1 MKLKKYMG
9 FTLAEVMIIM
19 AVLAVLLAA
28 FAPVFT
34 VRYKN
39 ASLDS
44 IWTKVNNDDNNDIY
58 NNQLSD
64 ILPAQA
70 FIGMQPGNETDVY
83 KYLRGEGST
92 NLYSKLVIRASN
104 KLDALSFGGEKQ
116 KQMLFRYGNTAEG
129 SIVGALFAGNGNILL
144 GGQYKNIQDTDKA
157 YNTAF
162 GYNAL
167 NALTSGK
174 NNTAYGYGAASALT
188 EGSYNTFIGYDTGAK
203 VTSGIGNT
211 LIGYDISKDK
221 DSVSNYNT
229 IIGSYS
235 GAGLGEA
242 NTIVGDDAATLNIGT
257 GNTAV
262 GYGVLHGKSAGN
274 YNTAVGYHAMSSD
287 SYMSSSVGSYNTAI
301 GANSCQ
307 ALEGANNKTCIG
319 YNVGS
324 NGYTFK
330 DNDKYKHLLDD
341 DLERI
346 YIGYTSSRSA
356 MGLLEVHN
364 RKTYAGFFGASSG
377 LTYGSDTGD
386 GAVVIDGN
394 LIVRGQSFL
403 TVSNHFYGG
412 KSLVGMRSAHVSGSS
427 NDGLGG
433 WDGNEKDVQVI
444 GRKNRR
450 HHKWGGRTSCICA
463 RACDT
468 IHSENGIRSYDWNTR
483 YTSGDNETDGSRW
496 KGGYTDKSTGAYCD
510 SNTYDH
516 DSNNVEISKAHGLVP
531 SLSCCP
537 DIASDIRLKNL
548 ETTFDDGLEAIK
560 RLNVFNFTFK
570 DDEEQQPQVGV
581 IAQDLKHVFA
591 NSVFKDKRGYYQI
604 RWDEM
609 LYSAINAVKTL
620 NTKIESLAAR
630 VSKDQARIATLK
642 KDNAKLEKQVDK
654 LANELTVLE
663 NKSK

>member
-64 ILPAQA
+64 ILPAQS

-167 NALTSGK
+167 NSLTSGK

-211 LIGYDISKDK
+211 LIGYDISKGK
-221 DSVSNYNT
+221 ESVSNYNT
-229 IIGSYS
+229 IIGHYS

-242 NTIVGDDAATLNIGT
+242 NTIVGDHAATSDIGT

-262 GYGVLHGKSAGN
+262 GFSVLRGTSAGN
-274 YNTAVGYHAMSSD
+274 YNTAVGHQAMSYKGSE
-287 SYMSSSVGSYNTAI
+287 SGSVGNNNTAI

-307 ALEGANNKTCIG
+307 YLVGGSNKTCIG
-319 YNVGS
+319 YNTGS
-324 NGYTFK
+324 AGGSFK
-330 DNDKYKHLLDD
+330 DNDKYKHLVDD

-346 YIGYTSSRSA
+346 YIGYTSSGSA

-364 RKTYAGFFGASSG
+364 FKKYAGFTFASSG
-377 LTYGSDTGD
+377 LTYGSDSGD
-386 GAVVIDGN
+386 AAVVIDGN

-403 TVSNHFYGG
+403 TVDNHFYEG
-412 KSLVGMRSAHVSGSS
+412 KSLVGMRSTHVSGASI
-427 NDGLGG
+427 DGLAG
-433 WDGNEKDVQVI
+433 WDGNEKNIKVT
-444 GRKNRR
+444 GRKNRQ
-450 HHKWGGRTSCICA
+450 HHKFGGRTSCICA
-463 RACDT
+463 RSCVNAKN
-468 IHSENGIRSYDWNTR
+468 NGVTSYDWNTR
-483 YTSGDNETDGSRW
+483 YTSSDNESNGSRW
-496 KGGYTDKSTGAYCD
+496 KGGYIDKSTGHLCNP
-510 SNTYDH
+510 NTNDH
-516 DSNNVEISKAHGLVP
+516 DSNNVEISKAHGLDP
-531 SLSCCP
+531 SQSCCP
-537 DIASDIRLKNL
+537 DIASDIRLKDL

-560 RLNVFNFTFK
+560 LLNVFNFTFK

-654 LANELTVLE
+654 LADELTVLE

>member
-167 NALTSGK
+167 NSLTSGK
-174 NNTAYGYGAASALT
+174 SNTAYGYGAASALKD
-188 EGSYNTFIGYDTGAK
+188 GSYNTFIGYDTGAK
-203 VTSGIGNT
+203 VTSGTGNT

-221 DSVSNYNT
+221 ESVSNYNT
-229 IIGSYS
+229 IIGNYS

-242 NTIVGDDAATLNIGT
+242 NTIVGDQSATLDIGT

-262 GYGVLHGKSAGN
+262 GYGVLRGTSAGN
-274 YNTAVGYHAMSSD
+274 YNTAVGYQAMSYNGSEPG
-287 SYMSSSVGSYNTAI
+287 SVGSYNTAI

-307 ALEGANNKTCIG
+307 YLVGGSNKTCIG
-319 YNVGS
+319 YNT
-324 NGYTFK
+324 GYAGILFK

-364 RKTYAGFFGASSG
+364 FKKYAGLSGASSG
-377 LTYGSDTGD
+377 LTYGSDSGD
-386 GAVVIDGN
+386 AAVVIDGN

-403 TVSNHFYGG
+403 TVDNHFYDG
-412 KSLVGMRSAHVSGSS
+412 KSLVGMRSAHVSGAST
-427 NDGLGG
+427 DGLGG
-433 WDGNEKDVQVI
+433 WDGNEKDVQVT

-463 RACDT
+463 RSCT
-468 IHSENGIRSYDWNTR
+468 HSVDNGVRSYDWNTR
-483 YTSGDNETDGSRW
+483 YTSSDNETDGSRW
-496 KGGYTDKSTGAYCD
+496 KGGYIDKSTGASCNP
-510 SNTYDH
+510 NTNDH
-516 DSNNVEISKAHGLVP
+516 DSNNVEISKAHGLDP
-531 SLSCCP
+531 SQSCCP
-537 DIASDIRLKNL
+537 DIASDIRLKDL

-581 IAQDLKHVFA
+581 IAQDLKRVFA

>member
-64 ILPAQA
+64 ILPAQS

-144 GGQYKNIQDTDKA
+144 GGQYKNILDTDKA

-167 NALTSGK
+167 NSLTSGK

-203 VTSGIGNT
+203 VTSGTGNT
-211 LIGYDISKDK
+211 LIGYAISEGK

-235 GAGLGEA
+235 GAGLGDA
-242 NTIVGDDAATLNIGT
+242 NTVVGDQSATLNIGT

-262 GYGVLHGKSAGN
+262 GYGVLRGTSAGN
-274 YNTAVGYHAMSSD
+274 YNTAVGYQAMSYNSPKPG
-287 SYMSSSVGSYNTAI
+287 SVGSYNTAI
-301 GANSCQ
+301 GANACQ
-307 ALEGANNKTCIG
+307 SLVGGSNKTCIG
-319 YNVGS
+319 YNT
-324 NGYTFK
+324 GYAGYLFEN
-330 DNDKYKHLLDD
+330 NDKYKHLLDD

-364 RKTYAGFFGASSG
+364 FKKYAGFTFASSG
-377 LTYGSDTGD
+377 LTYGSDSGD
-386 GAVVIDGN
+386 AAVVIDGN

-403 TVSNHFYGG
+403 TVDNHFYGG
-412 KSLVGMRSAHVSGSS
+412 KSLVGMRSAHVSGAST
-427 NDGLGG
+427 DGLGG
-433 WDGNEKDVQVI
+433 WDGNEKDVQVT

-463 RACDT
+463 RSCVNAKN
-468 IHSENGIRSYDWNTR
+468 NGVTSYDWNTR
-483 YTSGDNETDGSRW
+483 YTSSDNESNGSRW
-496 KGGYTDKSTGAYCD
+496 KGGYIDKSTGHLCNP
-510 SNTYDH
+510 NTNDH
-516 DSNNVEISKAHGLVP
+516 DSNNVEISKAHGLDP
-531 SLSCCP
+531 SQSCCP
-537 DIASDIRLKNL
+537 DIASDIRLKDL

-654 LANELTVLE
+654 LADELTVLE